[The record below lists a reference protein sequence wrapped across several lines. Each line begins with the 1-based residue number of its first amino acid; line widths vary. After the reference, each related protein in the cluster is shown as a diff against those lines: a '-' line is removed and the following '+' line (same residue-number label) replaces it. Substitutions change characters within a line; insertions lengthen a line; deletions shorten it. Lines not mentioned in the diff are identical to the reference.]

1 MPTADKR
8 RQADQMFG
16 EAVRGAL
23 LLFRAQVAPASAHLL
38 AQTLLG
44 LGQIGVWTVHSAH
57 RAAWIR
63 LGKLGYSMRK
73 GASRSAAVERALNP
87 EAQGGGARDL
97 SGFPTCGNAQQDSLG
112 TAWYTLIGSR
122 TCRLAYTLGLGSV

>member
-1 MPTADKR
+1 
-8 RQADQMFG
+8 MFG

-23 LLFRAQVAPASAHLL
+23 LLFRAQVAPASARLL

-44 LGQIGVWTVHSAH
+44 LGQIGGGTVQSAH
-57 RAAWIR
+57 RAACMRRGR
-63 LGKLGYSMRK
+63 LRYAMRN
-73 GASRSAAVERALNP
+73 GASRSAAVARALTP